1 MGCAY
6 TGRAGGPMRT
16 DIPTATCPNDA
27 AENAIMI
34 TLNSTQRNADRFMF
48 IAFPENRLKAE
59 RENGSS

>member
-27 AENAIMI
+27 AENAMII
-34 TLNSTQRNADRFMF
+34 TLNSTQRNVDRS
-48 IAFPENRLKAE
+48 ILIDLP
-59 RENGSS
+59 